1 MYIIARVIEKIGSG
15 GAIISAMGCIACF
28 PALGSLGAAI
38 GLGFLSSDEGLFI
51 NTLLPISAGIA
62 LLSNLINWFST

>member
-38 GLGFLSSDEGLFI
+38 SLGFLSSDEGLFI